1 MSLDKDQILKDP
13 KRKQLPILTFPDQ
26 RLRRKCEVV
35 KEITAELQEF
45 AKDMLFTMYQS
56 NGIGLAAA
64 QVDRTI
70 RLLVADTRPRSTEGR
85 YEPNELTELEQKVEQ
100 PFVIFNPVIKKT
112 VGKST
117 YDEGCLS
124 VPGYYE
130 TVERP
135 KTVRVEGMDINGKK
149 IDIEIDGLLGTC
161 IQHEIDHL
169 DGKLF
174 IDRLSPIKS
183 SRIKTKIK
191 KFGYPDKDKKDEETD
206 DEKDEV
212 RL

>member
-1 MSLDKDQILKDP
+1 MIKLDKDQIINDP
-13 KRKQLPILTFPDQ
+13 QRKLLEVLTFPDQ
-26 RLRRKCEVV
+26 RLRRKCETVA
-35 KEITAELQEF
+35 EITPELQKF
-45 AKDMLFTMYQS
+45 ALDMLFTMYKS

-64 QVDRTI
+64 QVDKTI

-85 YEPNELTELEQKVEQ
+85 YEPNELTELEQKIDQ
-100 PFVIFNPVIKKT
+100 PFVIFNPVVKKAE
-112 VGKST
+112 GKST

-135 KTVRVEGMDINGKK
+135 LKVKIEGLDINGKK
-149 IDIEIDGLLGTC
+149 IDIEVDGLLGTC

-191 KFGYPDKDKKDEETD
+191 KFGYPDKDKAREKEE
-206 DEKDEV
+206 EQ
-212 RL
+212 L

>member
-1 MSLDKDQILKDP
+1 MNDP
-13 KRKQLPILTFPDQ
+13 QRKLLEILTFPDQ
-26 RLRRKCEVV
+26 RLRRKCLEV
-35 KEITAELQEF
+35 KEVTSELREF
-45 AKDMLFTMYQS
+45 AKDMLFTMYKS

-70 RLLVADTRPRSTEGR
+70 RLLVADTRPRANGR
-85 YEPNELTELEQKVEQ
+85 YEPGEMTELEKQVAQ
-100 PFVIFNPVIKKT
+100 PVVIFNPVIKKSE
-112 VGKST
+112 GKST

-124 VPGYYE
+124 VPGYFE

-135 KTVRVEGMDINGKK
+135 LKVRVEGLDIDGKK
-149 IDIEIDGLLGTC
+149 LDFEIDGLLGTC

-169 DGKLF
+169 NGKLF

-191 KFGYPDKDKKDEETD
+191 KFGYPAKDEKSTEEN
-206 DEKDEV
+206 EKEKEEV